1 MMDANPNQAPDDD
14 PMPQPP
20 QPPAPGDCC
29 HSGCTF
35 CVEDMYQDE
44 LERYRAAL
52 KAWRERHGES

>member
-1 MMDANPNQAPDDD
+1 MMDAHPNQAPADD

-44 LERYRAAL
+44 LERYRDAL
-52 KAWRERHGES
+52 KAWRERHPGA